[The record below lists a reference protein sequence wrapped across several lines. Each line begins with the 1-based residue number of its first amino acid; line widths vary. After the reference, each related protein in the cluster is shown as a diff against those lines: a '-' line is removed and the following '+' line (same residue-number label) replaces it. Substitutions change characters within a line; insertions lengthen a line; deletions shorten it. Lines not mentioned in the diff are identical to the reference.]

1 MIRKLIYYSMCMV
14 CLALGGCTDDNMIPA
29 SQTEPPGQ
37 VVSVKLLLTTEVYNT
52 PLSGKTRNG
61 ETNHVFSASYPEMD
75 IELVE
80 TPATR
85 AVAPGVED
93 AIYTYTILQFK
104 GVTDAATL
112 YYKKTYDCPDGVI
125 NTQNVELE
133 TTDTGPNGEVEKH
146 RFVVIA
152 NDNSGILD
160 GLTKD
165 VSTYTDLQKLFIT
178 RATSID
184 QLFPLHDIRV
194 SGVAKQAMIMCGM
207 ATASIDAPGKQI
219 SVALQR
225 TVAKVTFNIET
236 DNPAFADF
244 ENWDVTLV
252 NIPTKSYLN
261 ILGRSAVFPGI
272 DQMNRASAYWS
283 KVLTALSGETLPIMG
298 KSSYLPVNLQQT
310 VITSTQATRRDNA
323 PIGGTYVQIMGR
335 KMAVSGTTTLP
346 VVQDFVIYQIFLGKN
361 LSTDY
366 SVYPNNNLTYNI
378 KLKGRDEKDT
388 NVVRFI
394 PGRFSGELKAYTED
408 GSITTTPA
416 QAVEW
421 KYEKRIETYFADAP
435 YSYNPAG
442 QEIEQLGR
450 YDLRWYVGS
459 AYNNMGATSLT
470 NGYNNT
476 RLLES
481 NSATFY
487 RYPAALA
494 CYAGLNGLNQGAQS
508 GFKWY
513 LPSITELIGIW
524 ISASS
529 VASTLNTSYWS
540 STALNNTP
548 KAFLITN
555 EGEVRTGAVS
565 NDSERHFIRGAR
577 DPDMDNAK

>member
-29 SQTEPPGQ
+29 SQTEPSGQ
-37 VVSVKLLLTTEVYNT
+37 VVPVKLLLTTEVYNT

-104 GVTDAATL
+104 GVTDAAAL
-112 YYKKTYDCPDGVI
+112 YYKKTYDCSDGVI
-125 NTQNVELE
+125 NTQNVELK
-133 TTDTGPNGEVEKH
+133 TTNTGPNGEVEKH

-152 NDNSGILD
+152 NGNSEALA
-160 GLTKD
+160 GLAEGA
-165 VSTYTDLQKLFIT
+165 STYSDLQKLFIT

-244 ENWDVTLV
+244 KNWDVALV

-283 KVLTALSGETLPIMG
+283 KVLTEPIGETLPMG

-335 KMAVSGTTTLP
+335 KMAKFGTTTLP

-378 KLKGRDEKDT
+378 TLKGRDEKDT

-394 PGRFSGELKAYTED
+394 PGRFSGALKAYTED
-408 GSITTTPA
+408 GTTTTTPA

-476 RLLES
+476 LLLVS
-481 NSATFY
+481 NSSTFY

-494 CYAGLNGLNQGAQS
+494 CYGGLNGLNQGAQS

-513 LPSITELIGIW
+513 LPSITELIGTW

-577 DPDMDNAK
+577 DPDVDNAK

>member
-29 SQTEPPGQ
+29 SQTEPSGQ
-37 VVSVKLLLTTEVYNT
+37 VVPVKLLLTTEVYNT
-52 PLSGKTRNG
+52 PLSGKTRNE

-133 TTDTGPNGEVEKH
+133 TTDTGPNGAVEKH

-152 NDNSGILD
+152 NDNSGTLD

-165 VSTYTDLQKLFIT
+165 VSTYTDLQNLFIT
-178 RATSID
+178 RAASD
-184 QLFPLHDIRV
+184 QHFPLHNIRV
-194 SGVAKQAMIMCGM
+194 SGAIKQAMIMCGI
-207 ATASIDAPGKQI
+207 ATASIDAQGKQI
-219 SVALQR
+219 SVAMQR

-236 DNPAFADF
+236 DNPAFDEF
-244 ENWDVTLV
+244 KNWDVTLI

-283 KVLTALSGETLPIMG
+283 KVLTEPIGETLPMG

-335 KMAVSGTTTLP
+335 RMAAAGTTTLP

-378 KLKGRDEKDT
+378 TLKGRNEEDT

-394 PGRFSGELKAYTED
+394 PGRFSGALKAYTED
-408 GSITTTPA
+408 GSPAVTSA

-421 KYEKRIETYFADAP
+421 KYEKRIEAYFADAS
-435 YSYNPAG
+435 YSYKTPPG

-450 YDLRWYVGS
+450 YDLRWYVGT
-459 AYNNMGATSLT
+459 AYDNKGATSLT

-476 RLLES
+476 RLLVS
-481 NSATFY
+481 NSSTFY

-494 CYAGLNGLNQGAQS
+494 CYGGLNGLNQGAQS

-513 LPSITELIGIW
+513 LPSITELIGTW

-540 STALNNTP
+540 STALNNAS

-555 EGEVRTGAVS
+555 EGEVRAGAV
-565 NDSERHFIRGAR
+565 NNESERHFIRGVR